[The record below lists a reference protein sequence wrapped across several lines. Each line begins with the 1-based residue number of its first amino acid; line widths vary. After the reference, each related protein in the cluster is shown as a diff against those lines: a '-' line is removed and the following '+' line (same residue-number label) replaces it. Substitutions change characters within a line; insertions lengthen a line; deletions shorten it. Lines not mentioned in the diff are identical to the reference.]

1 MSDTGTDLPIE
12 AVGGLPLG
20 GELALES
27 GGFTASEL
35 TGTLGPAFADL
46 DAAVGVDDLLKQIDK
61 VEATF
66 ATRLGGTQAAQMKA
80 LMGGLTDAVETG
92 TVLPGQTN
100 AAIGFVLATGGVE
113 VLANAS
119 VEKRA
124 LEALFTHFG
133 IDFGNKPHAKIVPPA
148 KAPAPAPTSAGI
160 PAASAD
166 VPKPATVPAKITVGV
181 AVPEPSSPGGK
192 LVAQAEKAIKRTTV
206 TVPGLSKTA
215 AHGVS
220 LAISRSYQNMLAVL
234 VTTLNDVENQIGQL
248 GAEVSTLTGYSSET
262 AKAIGSVQTFMQD
275 RLDLAEKRIANLVS
289 GLDTLQGYETGL
301 QNQITR
307 LATSPPPAVTGTAP
321 GGLQGITPAE
331 AALIAT
337 IPTLATSSQL
347 SAVADAEAAD
357 AQAITGLELETQ
369 AANLPN
375 LPTTITDL
383 EDCCEANEAV
393 TKPIADGGATPG
405 LLSKLGPLLGLF
417 AITSWVAGIASG
429 ILAALDLDDS
439 IIGTVRAA
447 EIVAPIAVRAAAV
460 ALADT
465 EWASTV
471 RGAAS

>member
-46 DAAVGVDDLLKQIDK
+46 DAAVGVDDLLTQIDK

-66 ATRLGGTQAAQMKA
+66 ATRLGGTQAAQMSA

-113 VLANAS
+113 VLAHTS
-119 VEKRA
+119 VETKA
-124 LEALFTHFG
+124 LESLYTLFG
-133 IDFGNKPHAKIVPPA
+133 VDRGNRPHAKVVPPA
-148 KAPAPAPTSAGI
+148 KVPAPAPASAGI
-160 PAASAD
+160 PSPSSTE
-166 VPKPATVPAKITVGV
+166 PKPATVPARITIGV
-181 AVPEPSSPGGK
+181 TVPEPATPGGK
-192 LVAQAEKAIKRTTV
+192 LVNAAEKAVKRTTV
-206 TVPGLSKTA
+206 TVPGLSRTA

-234 VTTLNDVENQIGQL
+234 VTTLNDVEDQIGQL
-248 GAEVSTLTGYSSET
+248 GSEVATLTGISAET
-262 AKAIGSVQTFMQD
+262 AKGIGSVQTFMQD
-275 RLDLAEKRIANLVS
+275 RLDLAEKRIANIIT
-289 GLDTLQGYETGL
+289 GMDNLQGEETNL
-301 QNQITR
+301 QSQITQA
-307 LATSPPPAVTGTAP
+307 LTSPPSPVTGTAP

-347 SAVADAEAAD
+347 SAVADAEAND
-357 AQAITGLELETQ
+357 AANITGLELETQ

-375 LPTTITDL
+375 LPTTISDL
-383 EDCCEANEAV
+383 EDCCAENEAV
-393 TKPIADGGATPG
+393 TKPITDGGATPG
-405 LLSKLGPLLGLF
+405 LLGQLGGLLSWASLLVLAGELF
-417 AITSWVAGIASG
+417 SVVLT
-429 ILAALDLDDS
+429 ALDWDDS
-439 IIGTVRAA
+439 IIGTVRGA
-447 EIVAPIAVRAAAV
+447 EFIAPIAVQAANA
-460 ALADT
+460 ALADVS
-465 EWASTV
+465 WSQSLH
-471 RGAAS
+471 G